1 MRVARHAAALVLA
14 ALLAACAVPG
24 ATPPAAAPQMAA
36 ASAAPATPEREAL
49 AHVERIRA
57 VKPGADAK
65 QAADYNKQ
73 LEDAWK
79 FFIAT
84 KRLALPV
91 IRRELAAELKRNPRS
106 DFVLLDLGYFLH
118 VHGEP
123 GDRELAHTALFTLNP
138 GAEILRWNQQELFEF
153 TQVVAVARE
162 PRVLDFIDRAFLR
175 GKIAVRMPEQGL
187 MLDETAACV
196 FLYGGYGQGAE
207 EHLRRKLADPAV
219 VHRALDVLIWTGTP
233 ESNVDVRAA
242 MARDY
247 EAYVRGA
254 TFLMGMGG
262 PQGRFFLL
270 NNPPRSPDARI
281 QEYYAKV
288 KPVAQAASFGELR
301 KVIVAAGGNA
311 SVLDSE
317 TPRDALVA
325 ELLGTRSRLLR
336 KVSRESFEEVRRLNV
351 LMNAVRY
358 REQ

>member
-1 MRVARHAAALVLA
+1 MRVAGPAAAL
-14 ALLAACAVPG
+14 ALVALVGGCAVPG
-24 ATPPAAAPQMAA
+24 AAPPVATAAPGAA
-36 ASAAPATPEREAL
+36 VAPVTPERQAL

-57 VKPGADAK
+57 VKPGADAR
-65 QAADYNKQ
+65 QAAEYNKQ

-79 FFIAT
+79 FFIAS
-84 KRLALPV
+84 RQIALPV
-91 IRRELAAELKRNPRS
+91 IRRELAAEMKRNPRS

-123 GDRELAHTALFTLNP
+123 GDRGLAHSALFTLNP
-138 GAEILRWNQQELFEF
+138 EAEILRWNQQELFEF
-153 TQVVAVARE
+153 AQVVAVARE
-162 PRVLDFIDRAFLR
+162 PRVLEFIDRTFLR
-175 GKIAVRMPEQGL
+175 GKIAVRMPAQGL
-187 MLDETAACV
+187 MLDETAASV

-207 EHLRRKLADPAV
+207 EHLRKKLSDPAV
-219 VHRALDVLIWTGTP
+219 VHRALDVLIWIGTP
-233 ESNVDVRAA
+233 ESNVDVRGA

-262 PQGRFFLL
+262 PQGRFLLL

-288 KPVAQAASFGELR
+288 KPVAQAASFVELR

-311 SVLDSE
+311 STLDSE

>member
-1 MRVARHAAALVLA
+1 MRVAGHAAALALAVLV
-14 ALLAACAVPG
+14 AACAVPG
-24 ATPPAAAPQMAA
+24 EAPPGAKLGAAAAAAPV
-36 ASAAPATPEREAL
+36 TPEREAL

-79 FFIAT
+79 YFMAS
-84 KRLALPV
+84 KRVALPV

-118 VHGEP
+118 IHGEP
-123 GDRELAHTALFTLNP
+123 ADRELAHTALFTLNP
-138 GAEILRWNQQELFEF
+138 AAEILRWNQQELFEF
-153 TQVVAVARE
+153 TQVVAVTRE

-175 GKIAVRMPEQGL
+175 GKIAVRMPAQGL

-219 VHRALDVLIWTGTP
+219 THRALDVLIWIGTP
-233 ESNVDVRAA
+233 ESNVDVRSA

-288 KPVAQAASFGELR
+288 KPVAQAASFAELR

-311 SVLDSE
+311 STLDSD